1 WAQAALSA
9 RIGAGGF
16 LCGTGVHPIIFLN
29 TATFEHTADYEHVR
43 YILLLGAQAGSI
55 VHYDTMIAAHSI
67 AERRPGGIKVV
78 SVDPFA
84 SYAGSK
90 AEEWIPIRPGTDAAF
105 VLALVNLLVNEY
117 KIYDAD
123 FLKKKTNA
131 PYLIKPDGRYARD
144 KASGKPLVWDLVENK
159 AKVFDEVV
167 RDYALEGVYSLDNEQ
182 LKPSFQLVKEHVM
195 KYTPEYASEV
205 TTIPVETIK
214 RIAKEIGEAACI
226 GQTIIIDGVELPYRP
241 VSILWYRGISSH
253 KNSFPTSCANMLLCV
268 ILGAVQVPGA
278 IRGHPRYDEYVTAD
292 GMMAPKPT
300 GSSTMRNMP
309 YPPRHARKPTSMDA
323 IELFPVAHGAHG
335 VFAWVASN
343 PERFGFKPGEYPYP
357 EIYFTFRADNVE
369 NTVSPKMVGSV
380 YSKIPMIVAF
390 AVEPSPAISFADI
403 VFPDL
408 HHLERLA
415 ETVSNRTD
423 VPGVWYAAK
432 PVVSPPFEE
441 PYDKLVN
448 NAQIFLAIA
457 EKAGFLPRVYKA
469 LNKQWGLED
478 TEYELNP
485 NQKYDY
491 IELINREL
499 KNKLGSERGV
509 DWLLSPDGGLIS
521 TKTKPKELYPGAHR
535 NGRIHLYY
543 EFLLDSGEDVKKVTQ
558 ELGIPW
564 DTSDYQP
571 IPDWKPCPSYGKR
584 SVGDYDLFI
593 TNYKVP
599 IQAHGF
605 GRRNPILRKLVESHR
620 LDCVMINPLTA
631 ERKGISE
638 GDEIWLETQKGY
650 KSKVIVALT
659 ERVHPE
665 VLATMQ
671 HKITKGAEF
680 NETIVSDDDTIGF
693 VNASVDTCTL
703 AKVYKT

>member
-1 WAQAALSA
+1 MLKTEQRDLQVVRSTCSLCQNYCGLLAYTLDGKVIKLEGDPDNPHNRGHLCAKGLSAHLTLYSPHRFTRPVKRGNAKKGPGEDPKWIPITWEEAIETVSNKLRDVMNKKPNCIALNTFDHPAMYAGVQSAWAQAALSA

-55 VHYDTMIAAHSI
+55 IHYDTMIAAHSI

-90 AEEWIPIRPGTDAAF
+90 AEEWVPIRPGTDAAF
-105 VLALVNLLVNEY
+105 VLALANLLVNEY

-167 RDYALEGVYSLDNEQ
+167 SDYALEGVYSVNNEQ
-182 LKPSFQLVKEHVM
+182 LKPAFQLVKEHVM

-214 RIAKEIGEAACI
+214 RIAMEIGEAACI
-226 GQTIIIDGVELPYRP
+226 GQTTIIDGVELPYRP

-278 IRGHPRYDEYVTAD
+278 IRGHPRYDEYVTGD
-292 GMMAPKPT
+292 GLMAPKPT

-309 YPPRHARKPTSMDA
+309 YPARRARKPTSMDA

-357 EIYFTFRADNVE
+357 EIYFTFRADNME

-390 AVEPSPAISFADI
+390 AVEPSPAINFADI

-441 PYDKLVN
+441 PYNKLVN
-448 NAQIFLAIA
+448 
-457 EKAGFLPRVYKA
+457 
-469 LNKQWGLED
+469 
-478 TEYELNP
+478 
-485 NQKYDY
+485 
-491 IELINREL
+491 
-499 KNKLGSERGV
+499 
-509 DWLLSPDGGLIS
+509 
-521 TKTKPKELYPGAHR
+521 
-535 NGRIHLYY
+535 
-543 EFLLDSGEDVKKVTQ
+543 
-558 ELGIPW
+558 
-564 DTSDYQP
+564 
-571 IPDWKPCPSYGKR
+571 
-584 SVGDYDLFI
+584 
-593 TNYKVP
+593 
-599 IQAHGF
+599 
-605 GRRNPILRKLVESHR
+605 
-620 LDCVMINPLTA
+620 
-631 ERKGISE
+631 
-638 GDEIWLETQKGY
+638 
-650 KSKVIVALT
+650 
-659 ERVHPE
+659 
-665 VLATMQ
+665 
-671 HKITKGAEF
+671 
-680 NETIVSDDDTIGF
+680 
-693 VNASVDTCTL
+693 
-703 AKVYKT
+703 